1 MDAVS
6 FEKYSSQRSDRGGGW
21 DQPGR
26 SHPDVRRHCF
36 EEHQRT
42 REVRTHDR
50 AQKHA
55 IIHC

>member
-6 FEKYSSQRSDRGGGW
+6 FEKYSSERSDRGGGW

-50 AQKHA
+50 AQ
-55 IIHC
+55 